1 MSSIHEETGS
11 QDMIHQDETNFE
23 TYNKER
29 ESVESLKV
37 LDPDDPLMKRFQD
50 ALKAHLIK
58 LNDGLTK
65 DINELAKRLH
75 KGNEMYEAQLE
86 IHNQVTLIDKW
97 RTSLETMKCWCE
109 KEKNDVKS
117 MKETRNIAEQE
128 RKKELEKAES
138 MSHEIESVSLLCRRF
153 ADYEEEVSNYI
164 TIAKRMS
171 EKDAR
176 VERELIRQ
184 KQEMDYIMLKASET
198 VWKLE
203 RELNDLQKQIE
214 IKNNEKLTMNQVI
227 ADADTDLEV
236 FEREQKNLINSWNK
250 VLYSVQQRDKAYDA
264 LSTERMN
271 VRESL
276 KNINTRIEKVKKDTI
291 KEMHSKEQLMRIQS
305 RINEEIY
312 YNEETIKVHNDKFE
326 VVQYKTDSAIQLIQN
341 TETELKAATSAHQ
354 RLTSEENAVDRQL
367 EKLSTQKSALEDEV
381 MAKLADKI
389 TQNKTVKRLNKM
401 LRDMRE
407 TKKQFELT
415 MLQTENIYA
424 KGLMEAEKLN
434 NALSI
439 EKAELMELDEINNQ
453 KNAELNKLHNEI
465 EKCNLLIERKQ
476 KKIGEL
482 NKSIG
487 EINAA
492 SGNSVDMVAPHVIK
506 IASLE
511 KSIEELEATNAE
523 NQRYWLRH
531 EAVIVNLTDERNGK
545 LQEINRLNK
554 QIIILEQKNLKLGHA
569 FEKENKIQQ
578 NIEKRMNDLHQRLTK
593 NNTILAEQR
602 EMRDQLQDKNFIVN
616 DEYTRTLQQTEREF
630 INLQNNIKD
639 LTNEKCILEEKL
651 QDEIRNNLTWDKK
664 LKLAMETTK
673 FIKQEQN
680 PGGDVA
686 VMRSEIRKMEMR
698 LSYLKKVQEKMIRD
712 MELCVTKREMI
723 VDAALTKQMKNPK
736 VMHNKQVMFEKRMD
750 GRRLEIK
757 QIRKE
762 IIALENATS
771 KLKKENEML
780 ENEEKETEKL
790 LKNIQSELIELNKQI
805 AEGEIMKHHKLE
817 CLVRK
822 QRKIK
827 LLQSVRDGKYK
838 IICKSVVAL
847 NDSIEYQKTLNSNL
861 IEIMEQVN
869 KDFPLIKDN
878 VKKILLTLQPS

>member
-1 MSSIHEETGS
+1 M
-11 QDMIHQDETNFE
+11 
-23 TYNKER
+23 
-29 ESVESLKV
+29 
-37 LDPDDPLMKRFQD
+37 
-50 ALKAHLIK
+50 
-58 LNDGLTK
+58 
-65 DINELAKRLH
+65 
-75 KGNEMYEAQLE
+75 
-86 IHNQVTLIDKW
+86 
-97 RTSLETMKCWCE
+97 
-109 KEKNDVKS
+109 
-117 MKETRNIAEQE
+117 
-128 RKKELEKAES
+128 
-138 MSHEIESVSLLCRRF
+138 
-153 ADYEEEVSNYI
+153 
-164 TIAKRMS
+164 
-171 EKDAR
+171 
-176 VERELIRQ
+176 
-184 KQEMDYIMLKASET
+184 
-198 VWKLE
+198 
-203 RELNDLQKQIE
+203 
-214 IKNNEKLTMNQVI
+214 
-227 ADADTDLEV
+227 
-236 FEREQKNLINSWNK
+236 
-250 VLYSVQQRDKAYDA
+250 
-264 LSTERMN
+264 
-271 VRESL
+271 
-276 KNINTRIEKVKKDTI
+276 
-291 KEMHSKEQLMRIQS
+291 
-305 RINEEIY
+305 
-312 YNEETIKVHNDKFE
+312 
-326 VVQYKTDSAIQLIQN
+326 
-341 TETELKAATSAHQ
+341 
-354 RLTSEENAVDRQL
+354 TSEENAVDRQF
-367 EKLSTQKSALEDEV
+367 EKLSTQKNTLEDEV

-401 LRDMRE
+401 LRDIRE

-424 KGLMEAEKLN
+424 KGLLETEKLN

-492 SGNSVDMVAPHVIK
+492 SGNSVDMIAPHVIK

-511 KSIEELEATNAE
+511 KSIEELETTNAE

-651 QDEIRNNLTWDKK
+651 QDEIRNNLAWDKK

-698 LSYLKKVQEKMIRD
+698 LSYLRKVQEKMIRD

-757 QIRKE
+757 QIRK
-762 IIALENATS
+762 
-771 KLKKENEML
+771 
-780 ENEEKETEKL
+780 
-790 LKNIQSELIELNKQI
+790 
-805 AEGEIMKHHKLE
+805 
-817 CLVRK
+817 VR
-822 QRKIK
+822 
-827 LLQSVRDGKYK
+827 VEFVFV
-838 IICKSVVAL
+838 CA
-847 NDSIEYQKTLNSNL
+847 
-861 IEIMEQVN
+861 
-869 KDFPLIKDN
+869 
-878 VKKILLTLQPS
+878 